1 MPVTSTKKW
10 NYARRRSAG
19 TSHRQFVMYLM
30 LFSIF
35 RFSRGLGTPARLV
48 TGKVH
53 IELNVTK
60 LLVYFLIKLGVI
72 HISVSV
78 RDAMFRANPL
88 QLLLHGPERC
98 CTFPLHLPHSKC
110 EFFNTGLTPI

>member
-98 CTFPLHLPHSKC
+98 CTFPRTYHIASVSSSIP
-110 EFFNTGLTPI
+110 GLTPI